1 MPPLWFGDVSLILV
15 KELAVLLIRQLTTQ
29 WIAAD
34 AALDEP

>member
-1 MPPLWFGDVSLILV
+1 MSTLWFGDVPLILGE
-15 KELAVLLIRQLTTQ
+15 ELAVLVIRQLTTQ